1 MEKAKEVCRAVKS
14 YFAQHDMKLNAVAA
28 TLGVSPQTVTEH
40 LSGERLF
47 GRRNA
52 TRYAEV
58 FGFNP
63 TYLMTGDGSLVSNHE
78 HVTVEPEQAATLE
91 IPAQVAETL
100 SRMSATILSQQQ
112 TISLLVRGG
121 DITNQPPHHCEG

>member
-52 TRYAEV
+52 ARYAEV

-63 TYLMTGDGSLVSNHE
+63 TYLMTGDGSLLAGD
-78 HVTVEPEQAATLE
+78 PAAPAPASLE
-91 IPAQVAETL
+91 IPSQVAETL

-112 TISLLVRGG
+112 TIALLVRGV
-121 DITNQPPHHCEG
+121 DIKNQPPHHCEG